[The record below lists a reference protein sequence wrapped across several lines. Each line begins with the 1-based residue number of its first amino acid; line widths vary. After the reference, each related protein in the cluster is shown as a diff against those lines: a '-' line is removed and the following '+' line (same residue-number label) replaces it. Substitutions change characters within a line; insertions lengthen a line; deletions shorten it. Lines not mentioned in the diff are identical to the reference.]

1 MRYIYKKTGM
11 VVESSVKLDS
21 TIFIPVEEQN
31 LAENNLP
38 EENPLE
44 EKPEKE
50 KPAEEKKPVK
60 RSSAR
65 KKEVK

>member
-11 VVESSVKLDS
+11 VVESSVELDS
-21 TIFIPVEEQN
+21 TIFIPVEEEN
-31 LAENNLP
+31 LDENNQA
-38 EENPLE
+38 EEKPAE
-44 EKPEKE
+44 EKPEEE

-60 RSSAR
+60 RSTAR

>member
-1 MRYIYKKTGM
+1 MRYIYKKTGT

-31 LAENNLP
+31 LSENNLP

-60 RSSAR
+60 RSTAR

>member
-1 MRYIYKKTGM
+1 MRYIYKKTGV
-11 VVESSVKLDS
+11 VVESSTKLDS
-21 TIFIPVEEQN
+21 TIFIPVEEKS
-31 LAENNLP
+31 LDNNMP
-38 EENPLE
+38 EENPSE

-60 RSSAR
+60 RSAAR

>member
-1 MRYIYKKTGM
+1 MRYIYKKTGV
-11 VVESSVKLDS
+11 VVESSTKLDS
-21 TIFIPVEEQN
+21 TIFIPVEEKS

-38 EENPLE
+38 KENPSE

-60 RSSAR
+60 RSTAR